1 MKVVVFI
8 KKLIA
13 AAIGIN
19 TFNSSPSIDI
29 MNANY
34 ILALNPVSIDSNVSG
49 YIIIIMLVAIVI
61 LIGYTLISN
70 GKNNKRAS
78 FNLRKPMCRFH

>member
-34 ILALNPVSIDSNVSG
+34 ILALNPVSIDSNVAG

-70 GKNNKRAS
+70 GKK
-78 FNLRKPMCRFH
+78 

>member
-70 GKNNKRAS
+70 GKNNK
-78 FNLRKPMCRFH
+78 